1 MVSESV
7 SILFRLDQR
16 SYDIATGASMNPVM
30 EFIASYLNCNMLTFK
45 YKALKSSEQREVLS
59 LSITSVNNLKPIVEY
74 FNNYPLLGT
83 KYLDFKDWEE
93 IYYMIS
99 SKEHL
104 TESGRAK
111 IKSLS
116 LNMNSK
122 RNFSE

>member
-1 MVSESV
+1 
-7 SILFRLDQR
+7 
-16 SYDIATGASMNPVM
+16 
-30 EFIASYLNCNMLTFK
+30 
-45 YKALKSSEQREVLS
+45 
-59 LSITSVNNLKPIVEY
+59 
-74 FNNYPLLGT
+74 LLGT

-93 IYYMIS
+93 IYYIIS